1 MKHEIKKCATILT
14 NLRDSFHADREEAIF
29 AYEQR
34 AQKIAAEEHI
44 RNHAKAIHV
53 KIG

>member
-1 MKHEIKKCATILT
+1 MKNEIRKCATILT
-14 NLRDSFHADREEAIF
+14 NLRDIFNADREEAIF

-34 AQKIAAEEHI
+34 ARKIAAEEHI
-44 RNHAKAIHV
+44 RNHAKVIHV